1 MKIEYKRRLVA
12 FIDVLGFKS
21 LVFSAN
27 PESIEKYYTF
37 LLSKFADGA
46 IKRKLEYLLI
56 SDSIV
61 IFCDD
66 TQENLFTLIK
76 FTGLIQ
82 SGLLS
87 EGIIVRGAIS
97 HGDLFVDQENNI
109 IVGEGLVK
117 SYTLEAAAKYPRII
131 LDRKLI
137 EHHFGSTTIAINKT
151 YSGSRPN
158 ISIQSHN
165 GGMSDYAYVHYGRI
179 VAHGVSGKNYEAA
192 LQIFRREFYKNE
204 HIEKFEW
211 LRKYIKSALSE
222 SIEYLAAKD
231 APTRNERAKL
241 KHNRR
246 MVEALSNL

>member
-1 MKIEYKRRLVA
+1 MKIEYRKRLVA
-12 FIDVLGFKS
+12 FIDVLGFKN
-21 LVFSAN
+21 LVFSAD
-27 PESIEKYYTF
+27 PDPIEKYYSF

-66 TQENLFTLIK
+66 TQENLFTLVK
-76 FTGLIQ
+76 FTGLLQ

-97 HGDLFVDQENNI
+97 RGDLFVDQENNI
-109 IVGEGLVK
+109 IVGAGLVH
-117 SYTLEAAAKYPRII
+117 SFALESAAKYPRVIV
-131 LDRKLI
+131 DRKVI
-137 EHHFGSTTIAINKT
+137 EHHYGTTTNAINST

-158 ISIQSHN
+158 LTIQSHN
-165 GGMSDYAYVHYGRI
+165 GGMSDYSYVHYGRI
-179 VAHGVSGKNYEAA
+179 LANGVSAKTYEAV
-192 LQIFRREFYKNE
+192 LQIFKREFYKNE

-211 LRKYIKSALSE
+211 LRKYIKCALTE
-222 SIEYLAAKD
+222 SIDYLAAKD
-231 APTRNERAKL
+231 APTKNERAKL

-246 MVEALSNL
+246 TVDALSNL